1 MPSEP
6 IYLDNQA
13 STRLD
18 PAVLEAMLPYFTET
32 YGNPHSVEH
41 IFGRRAF
48 SALEN
53 ARLEVANLIG
63 AERDN
68 ITFTAGATESVSL
81 AILGLAQPPESRT
94 RNRVVTVATEHS
106 CVLES
111 CKRMK
116 QWGYEVTVLPVESD
130 GLVDLK
136 LLEAQLNDETLL
148 VSVALA
154 NSEIGVIQPVA
165 EIAEMCRK
173 VGSLIHTDATQA
185 VGKIPVDVEALG
197 VDMLSASAHKMYGPK
212 GIGMLF
218 LGDGVESRLSPLIY
232 GGGQERG
239 LRSGTT
245 AVPLAVGFG
254 AAAKL
259 ATENMADETK
269 RITELRDLLLDRL
282 RANIPDLKVLG
293 SMEKRLAGNLSLVF
307 PNISG
312 ESLVEVL
319 GDRLALS
326 TGSACSSS
334 SSEPSH
340 VIKALGV
347 NDADVHAALRISIG
361 RFNTCEE
368 IAQVGDLIL
377 SVVGGK

>member
-94 RNRVVTVATEHS
+94 RNKVVTVATEHS

-116 QWGYEVTVLPVESD
+116 QWGYEVTILPVESD

-185 VGKIPVDVEALG
+185 VGKIQWMWKPW
-197 VDMLSASAHKMYGPK
+197 AS
-212 GIGMLF
+212 I
-218 LGDGVESRLSPLIY
+218 
-232 GGGQERG
+232 
-239 LRSGTT
+239 
-245 AVPLAVGFG
+245 
-254 AAAKL
+254 
-259 ATENMADETK
+259 
-269 RITELRDLLLDRL
+269 
-282 RANIPDLKVLG
+282 
-293 SMEKRLAGNLSLVF
+293 
-307 PNISG
+307 
-312 ESLVEVL
+312 
-319 GDRLALS
+319 
-326 TGSACSSS
+326 C
-334 SSEPSH
+334 
-340 VIKALGV
+340 
-347 NDADVHAALRISIG
+347 
-361 RFNTCEE
+361 
-368 IAQVGDLIL
+368 
-377 SVVGGK
+377 